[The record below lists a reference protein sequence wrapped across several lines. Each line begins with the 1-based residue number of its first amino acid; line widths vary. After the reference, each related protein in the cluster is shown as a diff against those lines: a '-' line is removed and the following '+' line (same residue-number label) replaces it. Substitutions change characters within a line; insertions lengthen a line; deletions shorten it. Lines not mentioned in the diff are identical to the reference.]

1 MGYASR
7 SGRAQTSARNPRAY
21 GVCDRCGQ
29 WYNHDRLSWQF
40 DWRGASLM
48 NTRILVCNTCL
59 DVPQTQL
66 RAIVVPADPT
76 PIINARVESLVTDE
90 TNYRSTSGQNTID
103 PTTGIPVPGT
113 NIRVTSVTSGGLL
126 LLENISEAI
135 LLEDNVNFL
144 VQEGTVPIATDNTR
158 VTQQTGGTKADK
170 SQQPG
175 LDQNA
180 IMPLQTIG
188 SSTKA
193 YYVTLLLVSVISDG
207 AGNVNVT
214 CSVAHNLSTGDQISV
229 EGLSKATA
237 NGFYTVTVTTA
248 TAFTYQVN
256 PVLSSGSLLT
266 GTTKMVTANAGLPYN
281 NTQIPQTGPLS

>member
-7 SGRAQTSARNPRAY
+7 SGRAQTSARNPRAF
-21 GVCDRCGQ
+21 GVCDRCGV
-29 WYNHDRLSWQF
+29 WYNHNRLSWQF
-40 DWRGASLM
+40 DWRGASLQ
-48 NTRILVCNTCL
+48 NIRILVCDVCL
-59 DVPQTQL
+59 DVPQSQL

-76 PIINARVESLVTDE
+76 PIINARIESFVQDE
-90 TNYRSTSGQNTID
+90 TDYRTTSGQNGTD
-103 PTTGIPVPGT
+103 PITGIPIPGT
-113 NIRVTSVTSGGLL
+113 TTRVTSVPSGGLL
-126 LLENISEAI
+126 LLEDGSGSI
-135 LLEDNVNFL
+135 LLENGIDFL
-144 VQEGTVPIATDNTR
+144 VQESTGATATTNTR
-158 VTQQTGGTKADK
+158 VTQQTGGTRADR

-180 IMPLQTIG
+180 IMPLQGNT
-188 SSTKA
+188 A
-193 YYVTLLLVSVISDG
+193 YYVTLSLISVTSDG
-207 AGNVNVT
+207 IGSVNVT
-214 CSVAHNLSTGDQISV
+214 CSTVHNLSTGNQISV

-266 GTTKMVTANAGLPYN
+266 GTTKMVTANAGLPYD

>member
-7 SGRAQTSARNPRAY
+7 SGRAQTSARNPRAF

-29 WYNHDRLSWQF
+29 WYNHNRLSWQY
-40 DWRGASLM
+40 DWRGASLQ

-59 DVPQTQL
+59 DVPQSQL

-76 PIINARVESLVTDE
+76 PIINARVEAFVQDE
-90 TNYRSTSGQNTID
+90 TNYRSTSGQNTTD
-103 PTTGIPVPGT
+103 PNTGIPVPGT
-113 NIRVTSVTSGGLL
+113 NIRVTSVPSGGLL
-126 LLENISEAI
+126 LLEDNSGAI
-135 LLEDNVNFL
+135 LLEDNTNFL
-144 VQEGTVPIATDNTR
+144 VQEATGSTATENTR
-158 VTQQTGGTKADK
+158 VTQQTGETRADK

-180 IMPLQTIG
+180 IMPLQVNT
-188 SSTKA
+188 A
-193 YYVTLLLVSVISDG
+193 YYVTLSLVSVTSDG
-207 AGNVNVT
+207 FGNINVT
-214 CSVAHNLSTGDQISV
+214 CSSAHNLSTGNQISV

-281 NTQIPQTGPLS
+281 NTQIPQTGPL

>member
-7 SGRAQTSARNPRAY
+7 SGRAQTSARNPRAF
-21 GVCDRCGQ
+21 GVCDRCGI
-29 WYNHDRLSWQF
+29 WTNHDRLSWQF

-48 NTRILVCNTCL
+48 NTRILVCDVCL

-76 PIINARVESLVTDE
+76 PIINPRVESFVQDE
-90 TNYRSTSGQNTID
+90 TNYRSTSGQDTID
-103 PTTGIPVPGT
+103 PMTGIPVPGT
-113 NIRVTSVTSGGLL
+113 NIRVTSVPSGGLL
-126 LLENISEAI
+126 LLEDSSGSI
-135 LLEDNVNFL
+135 LLENGVDFL
-144 VQEGTVPIATDNTR
+144 VQEATGATATTNTR
-158 VTQQTGGTKADK
+158 VTQQTGGTRADK

-180 IMPLQTIG
+180 VMPLQTINNK
-188 SSTKA
+188 TTA
-193 YYVTLLLVSVISDG
+193 YYVTLSLVSVTSDG
-207 AGNVNVT
+207 AGNINVT
-214 CSVAHNLSTGDQISV
+214 CSTAHNLSTGNQISV

>member
-7 SGRAQTSARNPRAY
+7 SGRAQISARNPRAF

-29 WYNHDRLSWQF
+29 WYNHNRLSWQY
-40 DWRGASLM
+40 DWRGASLQ
-48 NTRILVCNTCL
+48 NIKILVCDVCL
-59 DVPQTQL
+59 DVPQSQL

-76 PIINARVESLVTDE
+76 PIINARVEAFVQDE
-90 TNYRSTSGQNTID
+90 TNYRSTSGQNTTD
-103 PTTGIPVPGT
+103 PKTGIPVPGS
-113 NIRVTSVTSGGLL
+113 NVRVTSVPSGGYL
-126 LLENISEAI
+126 LLENSSGSI
-135 LLEDNVNFL
+135 LLENGIDFL
-144 VQEGTVPIATDNTR
+144 IQEGTGSNSTGNAR
-158 VTQQTGGTKADK
+158 VTQQTGETRADK

-180 IMPLQTIG
+180 IMPLVNKT
-188 SSTKA
+188 A
-193 YYVTLLLVSVISDG
+193 YYVTLSLVSVTSDG
-207 AGNVNVT
+207 IGNVNVT
-214 CSVAHNLSTGDQISV
+214 CSTAHNLSTGDQISV

-266 GTTKMVTANAGLPYN
+266 GTTKMVTANAGLPYDN
-281 NTQIPQTGPLS
+281 DQIPQTGPL